1 MGFRDFQN
9 LLQSY
14 VASIHLKFIYQGQV
28 GTIFLHNGPVDMG
41 PEVSFPWALPGF
53 TCMHYRHLVMMI
65 PALIKGLLYR
75 LVFRAAIT
83 AW

>member
-14 VASIHLKFIYQGQV
+14 VANIHLKFIYQGQV

-53 TCMHYRHLVMMI
+53 TFMLSRQLMMFL
-65 PALIKGLLYR
+65 ALIKGLLYR

>member
-1 MGFRDFQN
+1 M
-9 LLQSY
+9 
-14 VASIHLKFIYQGQV
+14 YQGQV

-53 TCMHYRHLVMMI
+53 TFMLSRHLMMFL
-65 PALIKGLLYR
+65 ALIKGLLYR